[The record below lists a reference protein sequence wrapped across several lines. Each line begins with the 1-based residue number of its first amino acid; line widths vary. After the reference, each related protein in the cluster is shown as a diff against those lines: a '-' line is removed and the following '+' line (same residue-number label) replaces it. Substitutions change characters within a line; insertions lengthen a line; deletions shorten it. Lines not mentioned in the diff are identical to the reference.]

1 MFVIVQIVLIVSIS
15 TLEKSKGSIPP
26 KLPAVPG
33 PGQCDPEGPAL
44 QKVGERRPMLDC
56 WMRQDAHPGICV
68 RRVEDFRRSRLMAF
82 LPSLLLPPI
91 IYHSGY
97 CFCCWSIAE
106 ADANAT
112 ATAKTVRKAVVEAPA
127 ESTGIRFRSSR
138 IKNLRSIPSSAP
150 GWPLSFSLDTS
161 RAQILYGKL
170 SPTPRKKPIRPWKGS
185 ISPVKHKAIRQLSH
199 DKDDVSLNA
208 QAVSRNP

>member
-82 LPSLLLPPI
+82 CLPFCYLLLYTI
-91 IYHSGY
+91 LD
-97 CFCCWSIAE
+97 IAFAVGRLRRPMPTRRQQPRRCVRLLWRRRLNQPGFDFE
-106 ADANAT
+106 A
-112 ATAKTVRKAVVEAPA
+112 A
-127 ESTGIRFRSSR
+127 ESRTCAVSHPLHQVGRCRSPLTRAGPKYSTANYR
-138 IKNLRSIPSSAP
+138 LRLARSPYAP
-150 GWPLSFSLDTS
+150 G
-161 RAQILYGKL
+161 RA
-170 SPTPRKKPIRPWKGS
+170 P
-185 ISPVKHKAIRQLSH
+185 
-199 DKDDVSLNA
+199 
-208 QAVSRNP
+208 